1 MSSGDVSLGA
11 PALSNR
17 PRRWMT
23 AWNGSGLARHE
34 KPGKG
39 LILPLK
45 DTCLVKDLYQA
56 GNPEGYG
63 AQPPGSVQS
72 PMGRVASP

>member
-1 MSSGDVSLGA
+1 
-11 PALSNR
+11 
-17 PRRWMT
+17 MT
-23 AWNGSGLARHE
+23 AWNGSGSAWHE
-34 KPGKG
+34 KPEEG
-39 LILPLK
+39 LILPLE
-45 DTCLVKDLYQA
+45 DTRLVKDLYQV